1 MLLSAWPMYEMF
13 KCLLHHVFS
22 QREALW
28 PSEPGA
34 GRRLSSLLVA
44 ASRALSESKLELEWL
59 TSHPLWLPVPLAPL
73 FKALR
78 WEPAEAAYLLMALL
92 TDHKVLLHSTD
103 TALLFCACE
112 ALKSLV
118 SPLEYR
124 AVYIP
129 LLPSPLMSADEVRTL
144 LVDCS
149 TPYLIGIDSALLAS
163 LWGGDFNLTSA
174 SASALPV
181 TLQEYSVVVDLDA
194 GT

>member
-1 MLLSAWPMYEMF
+1 MLHL
-13 KCLLHHVFS
+13 S

-34 GRRLSSLLVA
+34 ARRLSDLLAA
-44 ASRALSESKLELEWL
+44 ASRALSESTLELEWL

-92 TDHKVLLHSTD
+92 TDQKVVLHSTD

-112 ALKSLV
+112 ALKALV

-129 LLPSPLMSADEVRTL
+129 LLPAPLMSADEVRTL

-163 LWGGDFNLTSA
+163 LWGGDSKQPSA
-174 SASALPV
+174 SASASAPPV
-181 TLQEYSVVVDLDA
+181 ALQDYSVVVDLDA
-194 GT
+194 GTQPQPQP